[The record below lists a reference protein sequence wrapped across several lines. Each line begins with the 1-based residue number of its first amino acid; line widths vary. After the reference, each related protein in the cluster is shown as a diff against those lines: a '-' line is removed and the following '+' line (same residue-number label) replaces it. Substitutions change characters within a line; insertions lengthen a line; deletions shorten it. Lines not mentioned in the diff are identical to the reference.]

1 MHGVLSKSFLV
12 HHLLLISIIIIC
24 GHEDGREGGV
34 DDDNKRKDIKRNGDS
49 KNNVMLISLD
59 SFGWK
64 YLELV
69 ETPTLDSFKKE
80 GVYADYVINVI
91 PTETFPNH
99 VSLATGLYPESHGMV
114 SNEMYDPV
122 FKESF
127 KMGMTDPKWWWN
139 DDNEPIWYTNEKNGG
154 ESGITWW
161 PGYNVA
167 NYTPRYM
174 ITQKMSYKEKVDQ
187 VISWLKIPKY
197 PNLVMMHFGQ
207 LDEAGHACGFGSQD
221 TLREVKNIDNIIGYL
236 LQELKNNNLLNKWN
250 IILTA
255 DHGMTNISRSKIV
268 NITDYVD
275 PSECFVNGDGGVR
288 FVWPKEGKKETVY
301 KKLKSNHHPNMQIW
315 QKEEFPIKFHYR
327 NHRRV
332 SPILITV
339 DEGWTLVNDPKKF
352 KFKHNGAHGYL
363 NTYPSMLPIFFARG
377 PAFRRA
383 FHSKVFNLVD
393 LYPIICKLLKIEPKP
408 NNGTIEVTQ
417 HLLLDSNKNE
427 EFSGLLVGVM
437 VTSVFFALGILIC
450 LVTMCLSDRKVKTLK
465 EKNVWNDN
473 NAMNPSE
480 QSKKLLLNEESDE
493 EIEYFHSDR
502 L

>member
-12 HHLLLISIIIIC
+12 HHLLLISLIIIC

-59 SFGWK
+59 SFGCK
-64 YLELV
+64 YLELL

-99 VSLATGLYPESHGMV
+99 VSLAT
-114 SNEMYDPV
+114 
-122 FKESF
+122 
-127 KMGMTDPKWWWN
+127 
-139 DDNEPIWYTNEKNGG
+139 
-154 ESGITWW
+154 
-161 PGYNVA
+161 
-167 NYTPRYM
+167 
-174 ITQKMSYKEKVDQ
+174 
-187 VISWLKIPKY
+187 
-197 PNLVMMHFGQ
+197 VMMHFDQ
-207 LDEAGHACGFGSQD
+207 LDEAGHAHGFGSQD

-255 DHGMTNISRSKIV
+255 DHGMTNISRSKII

-288 FVWPKEGKKETVY
+288 FVWPKEGKKEAVY

-315 QKEEFPIKFHYR
+315 RKEEFPIKFHYR

-339 DEGWTLVNDPKKF
+339 DEGWTLVNDPKQF

-377 PAFRRA
+377 PGFRRA

-393 LYPIICKLLKIEPKP
+393 LYPIICKLLKIKPKP

-417 HLLLDSNKNE
+417 HLLLDGNENE

-450 LVTMCLSDRKVKTLK
+450 LVTMCLSDRKVKTVK
-465 EKNVWNDN
+465 KKNVWNDN

-480 QSKKLLLNEESDE
+480 QSKKLLLDEESDE
-493 EIEYFHSDR
+493 EIEYFQSDR